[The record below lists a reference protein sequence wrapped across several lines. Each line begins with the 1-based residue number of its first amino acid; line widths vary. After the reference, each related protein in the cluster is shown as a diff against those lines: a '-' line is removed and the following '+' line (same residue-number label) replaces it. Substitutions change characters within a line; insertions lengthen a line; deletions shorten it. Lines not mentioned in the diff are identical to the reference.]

1 LDETCLFHNDKA
13 FFVPIDDK
21 YLLGILNSKL
31 VWFFLKQVC
40 SCLGDVDKK
49 GRLELRKIYVEKV
62 PILKA
67 TPQIKTAIAGRAEQ
81 MITLY
86 RRLVKTKAE
95 SDRVIVERQIKA
107 IDRQIDEQVYDL
119 YGLSNEEIG
128 IIEGLEA

>member
-1 LDETCLFHNDKA
+1 M
-13 FFVPIDDK
+13 DDK

-67 TPQIKTAIAGRAEQ
+67 TPQITTAIAGRAEQ
-81 MITLY
+81 MIALY
-86 RRLVKTKAE
+86 WRLANTKAE
-95 SDRVIVERQIKA
+95 ADRIMIERQIKA

-119 YGLSNEEIG
+119 YGLSKEEIAV
-128 IIEGLEA
+128 IEEPAA